1 MINKPNKVYKM
12 KKKVSLVLSSGGARG
27 LAHIGIIKELENRD
41 YEIVS
46 VSGTS
51 MGSLVGGIYASGNL
65 EKLVEWLY
73 SLSTVDILK
82 LFDFILSKN
91 GLVKGDKVYKEMQKI
106 IPDYEIE
113 NLLIPFVAVS
123 TDLMNNKE
131 IIHDKGSLYQAIRAS
146 TSIPTFFQPVKSNDT
161 YLVDGGLLNPTP
173 VNRIKRFEDDIL
185 VVVNV
190 ESQKN
195 KTGVD
200 NVRLE
205 REAEPE
211 KKINTLLPKGL
222 SDQPGYFKI
231 LEKTIGIM
239 LNRISELTIEKY
251 NPDILITID
260 REKFGTYD
268 FHKYDEIIRLGEEIA
283 REKINEYE
291 SGNN

>member
-1 MINKPNKVYKM
+1 MR
-12 KKKVSLVLSSGGARG
+12 KKVSLVLSSGGARG
-27 LAHIGIIKELENRD
+27 IAHIGIINELEKRG
-41 YEIVS
+41 YEICS
-46 VSGTS
+46 IAGTS

-65 EKLVEWLY
+65 DILVKWLY
-73 SLSTVDILK
+73 SLSAVDIIK
-82 LFDFILSKN
+82 LFDFTLSKN
-91 GLVKGDKVYKEMQKI
+91 GIVKGDKAYKEMKKI
-106 IPDYEIE
+106 IPDYNIE
-113 NLLIPFVAVS
+113 DLKIPFVAVS
-123 TDLMNNKE
+123 TDIMNNIE

-146 TSIPTFFQPVKSNDT
+146 TSIPTFFKPLKAENT

-173 VNRIKRFEDDIL
+173 VNRVKRFENDIL

-200 NVRLE
+200 KMRLE
-205 REAEPE
+205 PVVESE
-211 KKINTLLPKGL
+211 KKELTLLPRNLG
-222 SDQPGYFKI
+222 DQPGYFKI

-260 REKFGTYD
+260 RELFGTYD
-268 FHKYDEIIRLGEEIA
+268 FHKYDQIIKFGEKIA
-283 REKINEYE
+283 GEKINEYE

>member
-1 MINKPNKVYKM
+1 MM

-27 LAHIGIIKELENRD
+27 LAHIGIIKELESRG
-41 YEIVS
+41 YEICS

-65 EKLVEWLY
+65 DKLVEWLY

-82 LFDFILSKN
+82 LFDFTLSKN

-123 TDLMNNKE
+123 TDLMNNIE
-131 IIHDKGSLYQAIRAS
+131 IIHNKGSLYQAIRAS

-173 VNRIKRFEDDIL
+173 VNRIQRFENDIL

-200 NVRLE
+200 SIRLE
-205 REAEPE
+205 REVEPE

-251 NPDILITID
+251 NPDILISID

-268 FHKYDEIIRLGEEIA
+268 FHKYDEIIKLGEEIA

>member
-1 MINKPNKVYKM
+1 M